1 MASEGMDL
9 AEVRRRGADM
19 SAAEQ
24 HAFRMNRRNQLRL
37 LFWELTS
44 GCNLHCIH
52 CRATAQ
58 PERDPN
64 ELGTGEIR
72 AVIDDIATFASPILI
87 LTGGEPLYRPDFF
100 EIAAYATGRGLRVA
114 MATNGTMV
122 TPDIARRAAQAGVL
136 RASISIDGATAATH
150 DAFRGLPGSFARALE
165 GAAHL
170 RRAGVEVQFNVTVT
184 RHNAAELD
192 DIVRLARDRG
202 AKALHLFML
211 VPVGCG
217 VEIADEK
224 MLPARDYE
232 RVLHWFYDQSQS
244 VPLEFKATCAP
255 HYFRV
260 MMQRARAE
268 GRQVTFQSHGMSAM
282 TKGCL
287 AGTAVCFISRTGRVQ
302 PCGYL
307 PVAAGDVR
315 QAPLSRIWQESP
327 LFAGL
332 RDPALL
338 GGKCGA
344 CEYRTVCSGCRAR
357 AYGCSGDYLAEEPFC
372 VHVPPRHAA
381 AGAAEAAEA

>member
-1 MASEGMDL
+1 MASEVGNL
-9 AEVRRRGADM
+9 AEVRRHGADM

-24 HAFRMNRRNQLRL
+24 RDFRMNRGNRLRL

-64 ELGTGEIR
+64 ELSTEEIR
-72 AVIDDIATFASPILI
+72 TVIDDIVTFARPILI

-100 EIAAYATGRGLRVA
+100 EIASYAAGRGLRVA

-122 TPDIARRAAQAGVL
+122 TPDVARRAARAGVL
-136 RASISIDGATAATH
+136 RASISIDGAAAATH

-165 GAAHL
+165 GASHL
-170 RRAGVEVQFNVTVT
+170 RAEGIEVQFNVTVT

-192 DIVRLARDRG
+192 DIVRLARERG
-202 AKALHLFML
+202 ATALHLFML

-224 MLPARDYE
+224 MLPAEDYE
-232 RVLHWFYDQSQS
+232 RVLHWFYDQSRT

-260 MMQRARAE
+260 MMERARAE

-307 PVAAGDVR
+307 PVAAGNVR
-315 QAPLSRIWQESP
+315 EAPLSRIWRESA
-327 LFAGL
+327 LFADL

-357 AYGCSGDYLAEEPFC
+357 AYGCGGDYLAEEPFC
-372 VHVPPRHAA
+372 IHVPPRY
-381 AGAAEAAEA
+381 GPAAEATQA